1 MLDNNLIQ
9 SDEKIK
15 LPKTGINN
23 VTATSSWNVE
33 SIENINTKNFKNFNV
48 SNSEKINK
56 LFDCMEEK
64 IQDQIKFKLE
74 RITQNYEEI
83 KTKKK
88 RKSKNIEFKDD
99 HFDGLEIQAKKQK
112 PILDLSLNESAC
124 KNNLEVNTELEKI
137 KEIKQ
142 HDTSF
147 VDNRSNASKVEIDP
161 NKYINIKPKHLNTDL
176 PSDITGGDD
185 VLDDALHSEDEE
197 ERRNIVSE
205 AFADDD
211 VVEEFR
217 KEKEE
222 EVSKLKVL

>member
-9 SDEKIK
+9 SNKKIK
-15 LPKTGINN
+15 LPKIGTNN
-23 VTATSSWNVE
+23 VIATSSWNVE
-33 SIENINTKNFKNFNV
+33 SIENINTENFKNSNV

-56 LFDCMEEK
+56 LFDFMEEK
-64 IQDQIKFKLE
+64 IQDRIKFKLE

-83 KTKKK
+83 KTNKK

-99 HFDGLEIQAKKQK
+99 NFDGLEIQAKKQK
-112 PILDLSLNESAC
+112 PILDLGLNENAC

-137 KEIKQ
+137 KQIKQ
-142 HDTSF
+142 HNTSF
-147 VDNRSNASKVEIDP
+147 VDNRSNTSKVEIDP

-176 PSDITGGDD
+176 PIDITGGDD
-185 VLDDALHSEDEE
+185 VLDDSEDEE